1 MDNNKTVQLLEGIGY
16 IIDNN
21 ISRAIVTFKN
31 QILHGNS
38 SPENYIILGKLYRQQ
53 KDLVRAIKIH
63 ENINSIE
70 NLDKKI
76 RYFNMVELVHSYYDY
91 GDYDKT
97 IYYSNTLKNKNPEI
111 YKIMADSYL
120 HLKLYEKAINIY
132 KRLEKQQNNIYSRY
146 IAYCYFIE
154 GEEAA
159 PTNSSKILRVIK
171 KGLKNYSRSR
181 KGNMLLIDYYYK
193 KNNTRDCIA
202 SIERFINEKIAKSDS
217 DLHNLEK
224 IYFDIDNIENFAT
237 MILKSQK
244 NNEKDVFIALY
255 LADYYVRKSRL
266 DKALDILSNNIK
278 LNGSK
283 RLIVRKFAQLKSD
296 DILKVLV
303 DEYNYKCLKCD
314 SLFSEYQDIC
324 NKCKSIETLKPY

>member
-1 MDNNKTVQLLEGIGY
+1 MGNNNTIPLLEGIGY

-21 ISRAIVTFKN
+21 INRAIVTFKD
-31 QILHGNS
+31 QILHGDNS
-38 SPENYIILGKLYRQQ
+38 PVNYIILGKLYRQQ
-53 KDLVRAIKIH
+53 RDLVRAIKIH

-76 RYFNMVELVHSYYDY
+76 WHYNMIELVHSYYDY

-97 IYYSNTLKNKNPEI
+97 IYYSNILRNKNPEI

-120 HLKLYEKAINIY
+120 HLKLYEKAISIY
-132 KRLEKQQNNIYSRY
+132 KRLEKQQKNIYSRY

-159 PTNSSKILRVIK
+159 LTNSSKILRPIK
-171 KGLKNYSRSR
+171 KGLKYYSRSR
-181 KGNMLLIDYYYK
+181 KGNMLLIDYYHK
-193 KNNTRDCIA
+193 KKDIKNCVTA
-202 SIERFINEKIAKSDS
+202 IETFIYDKIARSDT
-217 DLHNLEK
+217 DLYCLEK
-224 IYFDIDNIENFAT
+224 IYYDIDNIENFASI
-237 MILKSQK
+237 ILKSQK
-244 NNEKDVFIALY
+244 NDEKNVFFALY

-266 DKALDILSNNIK
+266 DKALDVLSHNIK
-278 LNGSK
+278 LNGLK

-296 DILKVLV
+296 DLLKALV

-314 SLFSEYQDIC
+314 TLFSKYQDIC
-324 NKCKSIETLKPY
+324 NKCKNIETLKPF